1 MTTGRQRHQKTRSA
15 YRRSRCNADLDEK
28 RMVDTTPTAELP
40 IIEHLRDRLRI
51 SENLLGKSEVHVG
64 TLAMWSGAV
73 RHRLEAIYGKD
84 SPLLAGFPPKG
95 IDRSIVNAR
104 EELLKRA
111 EQLRRIIELLEAAPG
126 SAQSPFQGRKIFIGH
141 GRSLVWLQL
150 KDFVRERMG
159 LPCDEFNLEP
169 AAGISTTTR
178 LDAMIAQAGFAFIVM
193 TAEEKHADG
202 RVYARPNV
210 IHESGLF
217 QGKLGTPKAIVL
229 LEEGCSDFS
238 NISGLTQIRFPAGD
252 LKPAL
257 EDIRRVLEREGFG
270 MAPQGRN

>member
-1 MTTGRQRHQKTRSA
+1 
-15 YRRSRCNADLDEK
+15 
-28 RMVDTTPTAELP
+28 MVDTAPATELS
-40 IIEHLRDRLRI
+40 ILEHLRDRLRI
-51 SENLLGKSEVHVG
+51 SEDLLGKSEVHIG
-64 TLAMWSGAV
+64 ALAMWSGAV
-73 RHRLEAIYGKD
+73 RHRLESIYGKD
-84 SPLLAGFPPKG
+84 SSLLANFPPKG
-95 IDRSIVNAR
+95 IDRSVTNAR
-104 EELLKRA
+104 EELLKRS
-111 EQLRRIIELLEAAPG
+111 EQLRRVIELLEAAPEA
-126 SAQSPFQGRKIFIGH
+126 AQSPLLGRKIFIGH

-150 KDFVRERMG
+150 KDFIRERIG

-169 AAGISTTTR
+169 AAGLSTTTR

-229 LEEGCSDFS
+229 LEDGCSDFS
-238 NISGLTQIRFPAGD
+238 NISGLTQIRFPTGD

-257 EDIRRVLEREGFG
+257 EDVRRVLEREGFG
-270 MAPQGRN
+270 VVAHRR